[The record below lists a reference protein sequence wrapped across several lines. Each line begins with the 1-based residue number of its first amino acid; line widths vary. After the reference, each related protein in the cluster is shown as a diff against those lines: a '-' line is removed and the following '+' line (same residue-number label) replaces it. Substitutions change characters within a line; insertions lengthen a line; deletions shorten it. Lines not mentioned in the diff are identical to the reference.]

1 MANIISSKKRA
12 RQAIKKQQKNVAR
25 RSSLKTAV
33 KKVLT
38 ALTTQESIEQAKKFL
53 REAESKIA
61 RAKGKKVL
69 HKKTAQRK
77 ISRLAS
83 RVAKAEK
90 VHATK

>member
-1 MANIISSKKRA
+1 MANITSSKKRA

-38 ALTTQESIEQAKKFL
+38 ALNTQESIDQAKKLL

-61 RAKGKKVL
+61 RAKGKGVI

-90 VHATK
+90 VVNK

>member
-1 MANIISSKKRA
+1 MANITSSKKRA
-12 RQAIKKQQKNVAR
+12 RQAVKRQQKNLSR

-33 KKVLT
+33 KKVLS
-38 ALTTQESIEQAKKFL
+38 ALNSKESIDQAKKLL
-53 REAESKIA
+53 REAEAKIS
-61 RAKGKKVL
+61 RAKGKRVL

-90 VHATK
+90 ASKA

>member
-1 MANIISSKKRA
+1 MANIASSKKRA
-12 RQAIKKQQKNVAR
+12 RQAIKRQQKNVTR

-38 ALTTQESIEQAKKFL
+38 ALTTQDSIEQAKKLL

-61 RAKGKKVL
+61 RAKGKRVL

-83 RVAKAEK
+83 RVAQAAKAK
-90 VHATK
+90 AQ